1 MTKQIIEIGTQ
12 GNDGTG
18 DSIRESFRKVNEN
31 FTDLYASFGIE
42 GKLKFK
48 DLQDGCEYT
57 SGGVIIGTN
66 NPTTGSTTLTS
77 KSLVATT
84 GGGIVITATAT
95 EIGFALEGNAKLVN
109 DQTPTLGAPL
119 DAGGYSI
126 GRLRDP
132 SIDAVNYFNLVYGG
146 TTAEIDINDLA
157 VNVRYANKNYV
168 RMTADGII
176 GIIDE
181 NGTVVP
187 ATIKSGP
194 EPSVPDTTSVY
205 YDPTLT
211 GNYLSNEVVPRKSV
225 VYRGGDTMQGPLY
238 LSDHPGAL
246 AGTVGA
252 MGKEDLQ
259 AATAFYVD
267 NKTFSSNVNLY
278 VSTSGDDLQLKTPKG
293 KEGRFWNYAFSSI
306 KSTLLYA
313 DSLITTASQEPG
325 PYKQRIS
332 YTIGPNTSFSTIK
345 RVSLTAGNTAV
356 AGSAGYIA
364 AFNLLQANKTFIQAE
379 TVAYIN
385 KKYVNKYEFVPTTAN
400 PSLSGL
406 ITSLID
412 DVKTDI
418 LLGAPTDDVTSPTGV
433 PGTNYNSYWNAVSYI
448 KTNPTSDGLIQ
459 WADAIDFVKDQF
471 IDLSYKSDKLSAY
484 TDQLVT
490 ALSYD
495 LIFKSNYLSIQTGI
509 AFKNAET
516 NITAAQMSAMLSIN
530 PYIISS
536 AEGTASSVTLYFA
549 TQATN
554 IYPVGSWILINA
566 KFKPADITNGEI
578 IIESTRTPAGGTAIL
593 NPFQIT
599 ASSTSYV
606 TFNVDILRAPFKA
619 DTYEVVGVT
628 GTNTV
633 GTFDRK
639 NLINQLLLVSL
650 VSSLPDASSSIIANA
665 STIRQIVTTSVIPSV
680 IMPKPSNPTALGV
693 SYDAIGRRSANEL
706 LLTNI
711 LFIQAEVIA
720 YLSANFS
727 DVVYDRDLCLRDV
740 KYIVW
745 SLAYD
750 ILYTGNSQSAY
761 VGKQFWNGETSYFN
775 TTVITT
781 DSEKSAFI
789 KAVNYIGELAVLIVD
804 NESYENYYQQSVRQ
818 YKNDTLAN
826 GGGTA
831 IIADINTNISLIKSI
846 ITLKANIPAAPTM
859 PVALSGDPALSPI
872 YTNLTTDKIKFTNSL
887 LDTSTVKFMDAFY
900 PVITST
906 AYIDKIST
914 LFTFI
919 KTTIVKGTYPTA
931 FPTYPDI
938 PVEVNANVLR
948 GLVSVNISNDMV
960 STARNNLTAAMATI
974 CADVHTYMDVSHPGV
989 DYDVDTLTLD
999 VRNTILAA
1007 SFDATYGGN
1016 TASVK
1021 AAKLFT
1027 PISTFTDSIFGKI
1040 ADLVSE
1046 ELTVTNPI
1054 PDDDNSNTAYLVG
1067 TKISYGRAK
1076 FNAPLVDNT
1085 VVIPNIYNTLL
1096 YKTYAVPVYTV
1107 ISATSTL
1114 VKNNTIAYINTT
1126 FAGGFV
1132 YDESLCYRDLGL
1144 IVDAMSIDLLTG
1156 DNWQSLNAGNSFYK
1170 NSSAKAIAIGT
1181 QIDKSRDG
1189 IQFAK
1194 DLGLQILRK
1203 ESATRY
1209 QSIAQITSFSLG
1221 AVLASDAFLVDSDY
1235 TVPVSEDAKTAFT
1248 NNMNTL
1254 LGIIDNGVS
1263 PLPLVGSDAIWHVV
1277 IDNGSK
1283 GNVDQGDPLNNDI
1296 FPAKVIV
1303 GVGQSVI
1310 NLEASFA
1317 QGSIIK
1323 YVPGEDTSGY
1333 NTANVDTIQVR
1344 LTKPGFFTLGEEI
1357 EFGETV
1363 RDLQITVFVESG
1375 IYYEDFPLKLPAN
1388 VSIKGDEFRRTI
1400 IRPKDRISQSPWR
1413 KTFFYRDAVIDAL
1426 EIGLVNYTVNT
1437 SPTDTPINAII
1448 DGTTGGI
1455 VVSLFDVTDP
1465 LAPVPYQV
1473 PITWTGKIF
1482 ADNNIKNKV
1491 KVTDIAASTSAHATI
1506 GAGTGTAAGSIA
1518 TSYITYVASTAIAN
1532 GDYVVGTGIPAAS
1545 TVSNV
1550 ASVTVGGIPTIT
1562 FTINFP
1568 LSTSI
1573 IVASLT
1579 NVGLTFVKQTVGNAK
1594 RGKAVIDSVSGN
1606 TFNATTIYPFYLDFN
1621 NGSLEYT
1628 SGNWKLFDTINY
1640 GYHYLTD
1647 SQDSTSEAKNNKDID
1662 VFLCNEGNRILGLTF
1677 QGHGG
1682 FAMVLD
1688 PSGNIK
1694 TKSPYIQECSS
1705 FTQSNNSH
1713 RFAGGQLI
1721 DGFAGRVYGTI
1732 TAVADFGLTVTVTGE
1747 TNSGLDVRPPQPPC
1761 SFYVRG
1767 KRYQID
1773 DILEFNAVTRTV
1785 KLRLDR
1791 STTYL
1796 YDPITQ
1802 ERSYDLVKA
1811 KRDVGF
1817 VIDAVTT
1824 DYILNTNYRSVH
1836 ASRAFLR
1843 SYSSAL
1849 TGSLLDLTVA
1859 GINKARDYITAS
1871 SASSYFPNNT
1881 TVYSNFGIIAGA
1893 IASKTEPTVINWP
1906 ATNNSDQKVQ
1916 ILIEQNKEFIKKE
1929 ISAYL
1934 ANHQILNDYPDY
1946 DVILSERDIGYLV
1959 DAIVY
1964 DLIFGGNSQ
1973 TYESSTAYFKLGSS
1987 IIPTTAAICID
1998 AFTRLGEVL
2007 KALALNTAIV
2017 ASSGNAVT
2025 RVAMPTTSLF
2035 SPSGAPIDSGLVH
2048 QDSLPLIASTTY
2060 TSKIDK
2066 LCNMLINYVTVGG
2079 SFTPSATQPCYA
2091 ISATISGT
2099 QTGTYVVGNLLT
2111 VASPGGTNAV
2121 AYVASVTA
2129 GKVTSVNFTSTGT
2142 NVGRFVAA
2150 AGATTGGGGSGVV
2163 LTITY
2168 DTYNVFPSFTTN
2180 EGYNNTITDAV
2191 AIATVVT
2198 DYLDDGANQK
2208 INIEMGGNRSM
2219 LGNDFAMFNDLAYGI
2234 LATNGAFT
2242 EQVCTF
2248 TYYAHTGLWANNGS
2262 NLRGVGCS
2270 NTFGDYGMRASGFD
2284 VTELPDSVTLASNMI
2299 QTARIYKQG
2308 ETIDEMTPTATTP
2321 AVSLWIIGYDYIPS
2335 NGSYLEIDHTV
2346 NGGQINNY
2354 IISSVQYT
2362 TIQIASKIVL
2372 KLNLSSSGANNSTSS
2387 GLAKAL
2393 YHGQLV
2399 TIRSLKSLK
2408 FNNIDNVRPTRP
2420 STALQYV
2427 DNLKDVYRV
2436 VAYVLTESTGD
2447 SLPDNTAILQSDS
2460 SFSYYNF
2467 TTSPTAIINPDPDTA
2482 LSALVLSGSTG
2493 SLQLFVNNTTAVLIE
2508 ANQIIGGIGLDGL
2521 TVVSVTPLGI
2531 VDGKYKYDITLSA
2544 VPTLTP
2550 VPTTTV
2556 IFSTKTQ
2563 GSLATDTKIAV
2574 STITN
2579 TGIINQLKKGIY
2591 CTAWNGRL
2599 HRILEYVTGYI
2610 SSSNTYSSF
2619 NSVTVD
2625 GVVTSS
2631 VVVSGVVD
2639 STVTAGILIYG
2650 KSTAGV
2656 IEFVGTV
2663 GPMTYAAT
2671 PVSKTTI
2678 IVNNIVFFNGVT
2690 IPSSLSV
2697 ITYGST
2703 KNGYIVIQP
2712 SALINNN
2719 ADING
2724 TVVPAMTLASAPVV
2738 GTANTLVTVNIPYS
2752 SNNILPKVDSYI
2764 TFAGNSN
2771 PLYNTVGQV
2780 TEVVDNTTLFIGSV
2794 TGFAVGM
2801 VVTSNYYII
2810 TVLNNVFTTSVNH
2823 SLSLNDKITAKS
2835 TSNGLIVNTEYYIN
2849 TITALNEFTLKDS
2862 VGGTQLTGFTAG
2874 DNLKIKIET
2883 PKTARMNSNGSIIQS
2898 IDTVEKSI
2906 VVSPSCWAP
2915 NGAPITAISPQSVS
2929 KITVTAGGTGYS
2941 SIFLP
2946 KVIFTGGSPTAAATG
2961 TCVVNAETGAI
2972 TEVRVVI
2979 KGYGYITE
2987 PQISFD
2993 PGTHGGSGAKA
3004 VAELT
3009 FPAKQDE
3016 TASSGVTV
3024 TQMSVWYTGNPGTF
3038 GPATQIPAIT
3048 GIFAAPTYNSVTK
3061 VYDITF
3067 TVTPGFANLPQADQ
3081 WFYVSG
3087 FTQAVNGNTLLNG
3100 FVKVNTTSA
3109 VSTQIS
3115 VSYPYDP
3122 DTSLVTVFTDATIS
3136 IATTSASSS
3145 TGGISKPFNLKNAYT
3160 LSAGYSANVS
3170 AQVTTRISTCRAT
3183 GHDFCDIGTGGYS
3196 TTNIPYSIYG
3206 EPAQSRQVS
3215 HETLDEGVGRCFYV
3229 STNQDGIFK
3238 VGRFF
3243 SVDQGTGVVTL
3254 SSSTALTNV
3263 EAFGFSGGGA
3273 VVNEFSTD
3281 STMTDNSSNKVPVE
3295 SSVRGYIDKRLGLDH
3310 GGSRIPFSSKIGP
3323 GFLPLNGALDMTGNI
3338 NTSGFTVT
3346 GLPLVAIS
3354 DSDAASKK
3362 YVDDSNKGKDSLS
3375 KLLDIKITT
3384 ATLANSQMLVYK
3396 ADAVTPANS
3405 GWVNIAMQGDVTISY
3420 ASSALTAT
3428 IGAGKISNSMVSSSA
3443 AIDQSKLNLVKAS
3456 ARAASTNLQAD
3467 LGVSTYN
3474 SAEFESDNGWIKLT
3488 AGTASAGIAVG
3499 KLKHILTKTV
3509 LGNSASSAGAV
3520 SEITFG
3526 TVVSDGDGLQ
3536 NSLFTSTGV
3545 ITVSTVANNKA
3556 SAYTVTSFTTVGAAS
3571 CFVKTGSDGDIAA
3584 NQYKLNNKSFITFS
3598 PTNNNLVIFTSP
3610 TNVDFI
3616 TADGTTTTMSGTVDV
3631 TSGTLKSKTLDTG
3644 IANVIDNAGNIK
3656 GYWKLDALGTIDTR
3670 DGTFRNTPKGLEA
3683 DNTFPKIRPTVMFDF
3698 LNSKTL
3704 DPRITFTRASN
3715 TATYFNSSGVL
3726 KTASVNEPRFDH
3738 DPLTGESKGLL
3749 LEGMAVNLLLNSATF
3764 TGWTPT
3770 NLSVATLTNEAPDGN
3785 NAKKYTASVANGTII
3800 YTITNPDNLSRV
3812 FSIWIKRVTGDGAIN
3827 YTMNGTTWTAITG
3840 ITTTFKRFTFPATS
3854 TSGAVGIQI
3863 AVATNSVALWGAQ
3876 LENGAFATSY
3886 IQTFGTIVQRNADD
3900 AVIKGTNFSNWYR
3913 PSEGTLVISHTA
3925 LGVTADPADYGGVTV
3940 IHETLTYSF
3949 ISLRCGSD
3957 GTNIIYDAKCNTSQE
3972 FDFTGFST
3980 TKDHEV
3986 IHAVSYINNNATH
3999 SYNGTEVE
4007 TPDVVVTIPTNVN
4020 MMKLGNG
4027 TGAQYI
4033 GRIAYYATRLTD
4045 AETTTVTA
4053 SIQE

>member
-31 FTDLYASFGIE
+31 FNDLYASFGIE

-48 DLQDGCEYT
+48 DLQDGCEY
-57 SGGVIIGTN
+57 SNGGVIIGTN
-66 NPTTGSTTLTS
+66 NPLTGSTTLTA
-77 KSLVATT
+77 KTLVATA
-84 GGGIVITATAT
+84 GGGITITATAT
-95 EIGFALEGNAKLVN
+95 EIGFSLEGNAKLVN

-119 DAGGYSI
+119 DAGGFSI

-132 SIDAVNYFNLVYGG
+132 SIAAVNYFNLIYGNSNP
-146 TTAEIDINDLA
+146 EITIDDLA

-168 RMTADGII
+168 RMTADGTI
-176 GIIDE
+176 GILDE

-194 EPSVPDTTSVY
+194 EPTVPDTTSVY
-205 YDPTLT
+205 YDPSLT
-211 GNYLSNEVVPRKSV
+211 GNYLSNEVVPRKGV

-252 MGKEDLQ
+252 TGKEDLQ

-267 NKTFSSNVNLY
+267 NKTFSSTVNLY
-278 VSTSGDDLQLKTPKG
+278 VATSGDDLQLKTPKG

-306 KSTLLYA
+306 NSTLLYA
-313 DSLITTASQEPG
+313 DSLITAASQEPG

-356 AGSAGYIA
+356 AGNAGYIA
-364 AFNLLQANKTFIQAE
+364 AFNLLQANKSFIQAE

-385 KKYVNKYEFVPTTAN
+385 KKYVNKYEFVPTATT
-400 PSLSGL
+400 PSLSDL
-406 ITSLID
+406 ITSLIE

-418 LLGAPTDDVTSPTGV
+418 LLGTPADDVTSPSGV

-448 KTNPTSDGLIQ
+448 KNNPTSKGLIQ
-459 WADAIDFVKDQF
+459 WAAAIDFVKDQF
-471 IDLSYKSDKLSAY
+471 IDLSYDSNKLSTY

-516 NITAAQMSAMLSIN
+516 NITASQLSAMLSIN
-530 PYIISS
+530 PYTISS

-549 TQATN
+549 TQTTN
-554 IYPVGSWILINA
+554 VYPVGSWILIDA
-566 KFKPADITNGEI
+566 KFKPSNITNSEI
-578 IIESTRTPAGGTAIL
+578 IITSTRTPVGGTAIL

-606 TFNVDILRAPFKA
+606 TFNVDILRAPFNV

-633 GTFDRK
+633 GTFDRR
-639 NLINQLLLVSL
+639 NLINQLLLVPL
-650 VSSLPDASSSIIANA
+650 VTSTPNASSLITSNA
-665 STIRQIVTTSVIPSV
+665 ATIRQIATTSVIPSV
-680 IMPKPSNPTALGV
+680 VMPKPINPTALSV
-693 SYDAIGRRSANEL
+693 SYNAIGRVSANEL

-711 LFIQAEVIA
+711 PFIQAEVIA

-761 VGKQFWNGETSYFN
+761 IGKQCWNGEISYFN

-781 DSEKSAFI
+781 DSQKSACI
-789 KAVNYIGELAVLIVD
+789 KAINYIGQLAVLIVD
-804 NESYENYYQQSVRQ
+804 NVSYEGHYQQSVRQ
-818 YKNDTLAN
+818 YKNDTLEN

-831 IIADINTNISLIKSI
+831 IITDINTNISLINSI
-846 ITLKANIPAAPTM
+846 ITLKTNYPASPTF
-859 PVALSGDPALSPI
+859 PVALSGDPALYTI
-872 YTNLTTDKIKFTNSL
+872 YTNLTNAKINFTNSL
-887 LDTSTVKFMDAFY
+887 LDTSTVKFMNMFY

-906 AYIDKIST
+906 AYINKISA

-919 KTTIVKGTYPTA
+919 KTTIVKGTHPTE
-931 FPTYPDI
+931 FPTYPNI
-938 PVEVNANVLR
+938 PVQVNANVLR
-948 GLVSVNISNDMV
+948 GLVSVNITNTMV
-960 STARNNLTAAMATI
+960 STARTNLTAAMTTI
-974 CADVHTYMDVSHPGV
+974 CADVHTYMGASHSSVS
-989 DYDVDTLTLD
+989 YDNTTLTLD

-1007 SFDATYGGN
+1007 LFDATYGGN

-1021 AAKLFT
+1021 AGKLFT
-1027 PISTFTDSIFGKI
+1027 PIGTVTTSIFEKI
-1040 ADLVSE
+1040 ADLVSTK
-1046 ELTVTNPI
+1046 LTVTNPI
-1054 PDDDNSNTAYLVG
+1054 AGDSGNNTAWLIA
-1067 TKISYGRAK
+1067 TKISDGRAK
-1076 FNAPLVDNT
+1076 FNAPLVNNT
-1085 VVIPNIYNTLL
+1085 SNIPDIYNTVL
-1096 YKTYAVPVYTV
+1096 YTTYAVPVYDV
-1107 ISATSTL
+1107 IAATST
-1114 VKNNTIAYINTT
+1114 VVNNNTIAYIKTT
-1126 FAGGFV
+1126 FSGGFA
-1132 YDESLCYRDLGL
+1132 YDESSYYRDLGL
-1144 IVDAMSIDLLTG
+1144 VVDAMSIDLLTG
-1156 DNWQSLNAGNSFYK
+1156 DNWQSLNIGNNFYK
-1170 NSSAKAIAIGT
+1170 ALRAET
-1181 QIDKSRDG
+1181 QLDKSRDG
-1189 IQFAK
+1189 IQFAR
-1194 DLGLQILRK
+1194 DLGLQVLRK

-1209 QSIAQITSFSLG
+1209 QSIEQITSFSSG
-1221 AVLASDAFLVDSDY
+1221 AILASDALRVTSNY
-1235 TVPVSEDAKTAFT
+1235 LLPVSENAKTAFT
-1248 NNMNTL
+1248 NNMNTV

-1303 GVGQSVI
+1303 GVGQSAI
-1310 NLEASFA
+1310 NLDASFA
-1317 QGSIIK
+1317 QGAIIK
-1323 YVPGEDTSGY
+1323 YVLGEDTSGY
-1333 NTANVDTIQVR
+1333 NIANTDTIQVR

-1400 IRPKDRISQSPWR
+1400 IRPKDRVSQSPWR

-1437 SPTDTPINAII
+1437 SPTDTPITAIL
-1448 DGTTGGI
+1448 DGTTSKI
-1455 VVSLFDVTDP
+1455 IVSLFDVTDP

-1473 PITWTGKIF
+1473 PISWTGKIF

-1491 KVTDIAASTSAHATI
+1491 RATDIAASTTARATI
-1506 GAGTGTAAGSIA
+1506 SAGTGTADGSIVS
-1518 TSYITYVASTAIAN
+1518 TYITYVASTAIAN

-1550 ASVTVGGIPTIT
+1550 TSATVGGITTIS

-1568 LSTSI
+1568 LPTSTT
-1573 IVASLT
+1573 ASLT
-1579 NVGLTFVKQTVGNAK
+1579 NVALTFVKQTVGNAK
-1594 RGKAVIDSVSGN
+1594 RGKAVVDSVSGN

-1621 NGSLEYT
+1621 NNSLEYT
-1628 SGNWKLFDTINY
+1628 SSNWKLFDTINY
-1640 GYHYLTD
+1640 GYHYLTN

-1688 PSGNIK
+1688 PTGNIK

-1773 DILEFNAVTRTV
+1773 DILEFNAVTKTV

-1802 ERSYDLVKA
+1802 ERSYNLVKA

-1817 VIDAVTT
+1817 VIDAATT

-1849 TGSLLDLTVA
+1849 TSSLLDLTVA

-1881 TVYSNFGIIAGA
+1881 TIYNNFGIITAA
-1893 IASKTEPTVINWP
+1893 ISSKTEPSVINWP

-1916 ILIEQNKEFIKKE
+1916 ILIEQNREFIKKE

-1934 ANHQILNDYPDY
+1934 ASHQILNDYPDY

-1973 TYESSTAYFKLGSS
+1973 TYESATAYFKLGSS
-1987 IIPTTAAICID
+1987 IIPTTATICID
-1998 AFTRLGEVL
+1998 AFTRLNTVL
-2007 KALALNTAIV
+2007 SALALNTAFV

-2035 SPSGAPIDSGLVH
+2035 SPSGAPANSGIIH
-2048 QDSLPLIASTTY
+2048 QDAINGNASTTY

-2111 VASPGGTNAV
+2111 VVSSGGTNAV
-2121 AYVASVTA
+2121 ARVATVTA
-2129 GKVTSVNFTSTGT
+2129 GNVTSVDFTGTGT

-2163 LTITY
+2163 LTLTY
-2168 DTYNVFPSFTTN
+2168 DTYNVFPTFTSN
-2180 EGYNNTITDAV
+2180 AGYDATITNAA

-2198 DYLDDGANQK
+2198 NYLDDGANQK

-2242 EQVCTF
+2242 EQICTF

-2299 QTARIYKQG
+2299 QTARVYKQG
-2308 ETIDEMTPTATTP
+2308 ETITEMTPTATTP

-2335 NGSYLEIDHTV
+2335 NGSYLEIDHSV

-2362 TIQIASKIVL
+2362 TIQIARKIVL

-2393 YHGQLV
+2393 YHGQIV

-2447 SLPDNTAILQSDS
+2447 ALPDNTAILQSDS

-2467 TTSPTAIINPDPDTA
+2467 TTSPTSIINPDPDNA
-2482 LSALVLSGSTG
+2482 LSASVISGSTG
-2493 SLQLFVNNTTAVLIE
+2493 SLHLFVNNETAVSIV
-2508 ANQIIGGIGLDGL
+2508 ANQVLGGIGLDGL
-2521 TVVSVTPLGI
+2521 TVVSVAALGI
-2531 VDGKYKYDITLSA
+2531 VDAKYKYDITLSA

-2563 GSLATDTKIAV
+2563 GSLATDTKIAI

-2579 TGIINQLKKGIY
+2579 TSIINQLKKGIY

-2599 HRILEYVTGYI
+2599 HRILEYVSGYV
-2610 SSSNTYSSF
+2610 SSSNTYSSYS
-2619 NSVTVD
+2619 SVTVA
-2625 GVVTSS
+2625 GVVTTS
-2631 VVVSGVVD
+2631 VTVSGVVD
-2639 STVTAGILIYG
+2639 STVTAGTLIYG
-2650 KSTAGV
+2650 KSTSGV
-2656 IEFVGTV
+2656 IEFVGTI
-2663 GPMTYAAT
+2663 GTMTYVAT

-2678 IVNNIVFFNGVT
+2678 IVNNIAFFNGVT

-2703 KNGYIVIQP
+2703 KNGYIVIQS
-2712 SALINNN
+2712 SALINNSS
-2719 ADING
+2719 DING
-2724 TVVPAMTLASAPVV
+2724 TVVAALTLASEPVV
-2738 GTANTLVTVNIPYS
+2738 STTNTLVTVNIPYS
-2752 SNNILPKVDSYI
+2752 SSNILPKVDSYI
-2764 TFAGNSN
+2764 TLAGNTN

-2810 TVLNNVFTTSVNH
+2810 TVLNDVFTTSINH

-2835 TSNGLIVNTEYYIN
+2835 TSNGLIVNTDYYVN
-2849 TITALNEFTLKDS
+2849 TITALNKFTLKAS
-2862 VGGTQLTGFTAG
+2862 TGGTQLTGFTAG
-2874 DNLKIKIET
+2874 TNLKIKIET
-2883 PKTARMNSNGSIIQS
+2883 PKTARMNLNGSIIQS

-2906 VVSPSCWAP
+2906 VVSPSSWAP
-2915 NGAPITAISPQSVS
+2915 NGAPISAISPQSVS
-2929 KITVTAGGTGYS
+2929 KITVTAGGSGYS

-2946 KVIFTGGSPTAAATG
+2946 KVVFTGGSPTGEATG
-2961 TCVVNAETGAI
+2961 TCVVNPETGAI

-2993 PGTHGGSGAKA
+2993 VGTHGGSGAKA

-3009 FPAKQDE
+3009 IPAKQDE

-3024 TQMSVWYTGNPGTF
+3024 TQMSVWYTGNPETF
-3038 GPATQIPAIT
+3038 GPAPQIPAIT
-3048 GIFAAPTYNSVTK
+3048 GIYAAPVYNSVTN

-3067 TVTPGFANLPQADQ
+3067 TVTPGFTNLPQADQ
-3081 WFYVSG
+3081 WFYIDG

-3100 FVKVNTTSA
+3100 FAKVNTTST
-3109 VSTQIS
+3109 VNTRIS
-3115 VSYPYDP
+3115 VSYPYNP
-3122 DTSLVTVFTDATIS
+3122 DTTLVTVFTGATIS

-3145 TGGISKPFNLKNAYT
+3145 TAGISKPFNLKNAYT

-3206 EPAQSRQVS
+3206 EPALSRQVS

-3295 SSVRGYIDKRLGLDH
+3295 SAVRGYIDKRLGLDH
-3310 GGSRIPFSSKIGP
+3310 GGSKIPFSSQVGP
-3323 GFLPLNGALDMTGNI
+3323 GFLPRNGALDMSGNI
-3338 NTSGFTVT
+3338 NMAGFTVT
-3346 GLPLVAIS
+3346 GLPLIAIS
-3354 DSDAASKK
+3354 DADAASKK
-3362 YVDDSNKGKDSLS
+3362 YVDDKSSGKDSLS

-3396 ADAVTPANS
+3396 LDTGTPTNS
-3405 GWVNIAMQGDVTISY
+3405 GWVNAAMQGDVTIAY
-3420 ASSALTAT
+3420 ASSTLTAT
-3428 IGAGKISNSMVSSSA
+3428 IGAGKIGNSMVKSDA
-3443 AIDQSKLNLVKAS
+3443 AIEQSKLNLVKAS
-3456 ARAASTNLQAD
+3456 ARSASTNLQAD

-3474 SAEFESDNGWIKLT
+3474 SAVFNSNNGWIDLET
-3488 AGTASAGIAVG
+3488 GTSANGIAIN
-3499 KLKHILTKTV
+3499 KLKFISTKTV
-3509 LGNSASSAGAV
+3509 LGNSTSGAGAV
-3520 SEITFG
+3520 SELTFS
-3526 TVVSDGDGLQ
+3526 TVVSEGDGLQ

-3545 ITVSTVANNKA
+3545 VTVSTVANSKA
-3556 SAYTVTSFTTVGAAS
+3556 SAYTVTSFTTTGAAS
-3571 CFVKTGSDGDIAA
+3571 CFVKTGVDGDIDA
-3584 NQYKLNNKSFITFS
+3584 NWYKLNNKSFITFS
-3598 PTNNNLVIFTSP
+3598 PSNSNLVIFTSP
-3610 TNVDFI
+3610 TNVNFI
-3616 TADGTTTTMSGTVDV
+3616 TADGTTTTMAGTVDV

-3644 IANVIDNAGNIK
+3644 DSNVVGNAGTIK
-3656 GYWKLDALGTIDTR
+3656 GYWKLDALGTIDTTG
-3670 DGTFRNTPKGLEA
+3670 GTLKSTPTGLEA
-3683 DNTFPKIRPTVMFDF
+3683 DSTYPKIRPTVMFDF

-3715 TATYFNSSGVL
+3715 TATYINSLGVL
-3726 KTASVNEPRFDH
+3726 KTAAENEPRFDH
-3738 DPLTGESKGLL
+3738 DPITGESKGLL
-3749 LEGMAVNLLLNSATF
+3749 LEGMATNLLLNSTTF
-3764 TGWTPT
+3764 TGWTT
-3770 NLSVATLTNEAPDGN
+3770 SNVSNAILTKEAPDGT
-3785 NAKKYTASVANGTII
+3785 NAKKYTASLANGN
-3800 YTITNPDNLSRV
+3800 ITYSISNSENIFRV
-3812 FSIWIKRVTGDGAIN
+3812 FSIWIKRVGAGTGAIN
-3827 YTMNGTTWTAITG
+3827 YTMNGSTWTAIANV
-3840 ITTTFKRFTFPATS
+3840 TTTFKRFTFPATS

-3863 AVATNSVALWGAQ
+3863 VVANESVALWGAQ
-3876 LENGAFATSY
+3876 LEDGAFATSY
-3886 IQTFGTIVQRNADD
+3886 IQTYGTTVQRNADN

-3925 LGVTADPADYGGVTV
+3925 LGVTTVAADYGGVTV
-3940 IHETLTYSF
+3940 IHETLTDSF
-3949 ISLRCGSD
+3949 ISLRCGSN

-3980 TKDHEV
+3980 TKNHEV
-3986 IHAVSYINNNATH
+3986 IHAVSYIDNSATH

-4033 GRIAYYATRLTD
+4033 GRIAYYAKQLT
-4045 AETTTVTA
+4045 AVETTAITS